1 MRVIAAPGH
10 RVPTEEDPYKYIE
23 EAKAVD
29 VPDTSYY
36 RRRLATQELLVPKD
50 PPPPEEPLTA
60 KKSRDG
66 AKQPAQEPAE

>member
-23 EAKAVD
+23 VTKAVD

-36 RRRLATQELLVPKD
+36 RRRLASGELLLA
-50 PPPPEEPLTA
+50 E
-60 KKSRDG
+60 KSRSN
-66 AKQPAQEPAE
+66 AKQPAQESAE